1 MTTTGTPR
9 SGGPG
14 SMTDFLRTAG
24 TVGQDLLDV
33 DWSLTSVGEPETWP
47 LSLRNAVRILLS
59 TKFSMWMAWGEDL
72 TFFCNDAYRRDTL
85 GTKYPWALARPA
97 SEVWREIWPDIGPR
111 IERVMATGE
120 ATWDEKLLLFLERSG
135 YVEETYHTF
144 SYSPLADDD
153 GSVAGMLCVVTE
165 DTEEVVS
172 TRRMTT
178 LRDLGIR
185 VGAAGS
191 EAAAVAAAC
200 EHLGANDRSLP
211 FAVVYLFSED
221 GTVAHRRGQA
231 GISVE
236 HPAAPPVV
244 EVGAPDAV
252 WPLHSAWR
260 GEDVVVNAIDELF
273 PDLPTGAWGEPPARA
288 YVTAL
293 LQPGQSTPYGALV
306 VGLNRYRPLDAG
318 YRDFLELL
326 AAHLSS
332 AIGDARAI
340 EHQMHRAEELA
351 RLDQVKTDFFTN
363 VSHELRTPLTLLLG
377 PAEDAL
383 TDTTNP
389 LPPEHRARLGVIAR
403 NGQRML
409 QLVNTLLDFS
419 RLESGQES
427 SEFVATDLCAYTSEL
442 AAMFESA
449 AEHGGLTLQVE
460 CGDAV
465 TAYVDREAWAKVV
478 LNLVSN
484 ALKFTFEGGITVRL
498 GVEDDRAVLSVT
510 DTGSGIPTAD
520 LSRLFERFHRVAG
533 TRSRTHEGTGI
544 GLALV
549 RELVELHGGRVGAT
563 SRTQGPDRGTTF
575 TVTVPLGWAHLPE
588 DRVRHAVDAPLRPG
602 SDASAR
608 AFVEQTF
615 RWLPGPDDSPDDSP
629 DGQAPEQDAAAADR
643 DQRGRVLVVDD
654 NDDMRRYI
662 HDLLAPAYDVRTAVD
677 GLDALAQMA
686 EDVPDLVL
694 TDVMMPELD
703 GFGLLRRMQADPALT
718 SVPVIMLSARA
729 GEEGTLEGF
738 EAGANDYLVKPFS
751 ARELLAR
758 VRVNLELDQAHRVR
772 IALERSRELLDQ
784 AQRLARLGSWEVDLD
799 RDTITGSRTFFDM
812 LGTTREEAEARGA
825 RAVIGQLVHPE
836 DLGLVEDR
844 LEAARNGETIV
855 YEVRVLTPAG
865 EVRLFQSFGEPAEGP
880 DGSRLVRGS
889 LQDITDQRALQ
900 QRLVAAESEREVN
913 ERERSIARDLQAS
926 LLPRTDPDVAGLE
939 VATYYRAGV
948 VGTQV
953 GGDWYDVID
962 LGAGRTAVVIG
973 DVMGRGVR
981 AAAVMGQLR
990 AATRAFA
997 KLDLPPT
1004 DVLEH
1009 LDPLVQDLA
1018 GDQIVTCVY
1027 AVFDAADHTLTYA
1040 NAGHLPPVHAR
1051 ADGRL
1056 SLLREVGPPL
1066 GAGHYG
1072 LAPTTVHLDPA
1083 DVLVLYTD
1091 GLVERRG
1098 EDLQL
1103 GLERLSAAV
1112 APRTTLPARHLLDE
1126 VVTVLTGSGV
1136 DDDVAMVVAR
1146 AQADPAG
1153 GVARFEVSSPAE
1165 VRDLRR
1171 AVAAQLTGWG
1181 MPADRV
1187 GDAVQVAD
1195 ALVTNALVHA
1205 EPPVVVQLRRLDGS
1219 VLLEVRDPEL
1229 ARPRRR
1235 RTAPEDES
1243 GRGLNLVTVLADD
1256 WGSRPTEDG
1265 KTVWALVGWGPGQ
1278 R

>member
-1 MTTTGTPR
+1 M
-9 SGGPG
+9 SADV
-14 SMTDFLRTAG
+14 SMSDFLRRSG

-33 DWSLTSVGEPETWP
+33 DWSLTSVGEPDTWP
-47 LSLRNAVRILLS
+47 LSLRNAVRILLTS
-59 TKFSMWMAWGEDL
+59 KFSMWMAWGEDL

-85 GTKYPWALARPA
+85 GSKYPWALARPA

-135 YVEETYHTF
+135 YVEESYHTF

-153 GSVAGMLCVVTE
+153 GVVAGMLCVVTE

-185 VGAAGS
+185 SGAAGN

-200 EHLGANDRSLP
+200 EHLAENGHSLP
-211 FAVVYLFSED
+211 FVLVYLFGSE
-221 GTVAHRRGQA
+221 GTVAHRRGLA
-231 GISVE
+231 GIASE
-236 HPAAPPVV
+236 HAAAPRTVQ
-244 EVGAPDAV
+244 VGAPDAV
-252 WPLHSAWR
+252 WPLDAAWR
-260 GEDVVVNAIDELF
+260 GEDVVVSAIDDLF
-273 PDLPTGAWGEPPARA
+273 PDLPTGAWAEPPTRA
-288 YVTAL
+288 YVTPLA
-293 LQPGQSTPYGALV
+293 QPGQAAPYGALV
-306 VGLNRYRPLDAG
+306 VGLNRYRPFDAG

-326 AAHLSS
+326 AGHLSA

-340 EHQMHRAEELA
+340 EQEKQRAEELA
-351 RLDQVKTDFFTN
+351 RIDQAKTDFFAN
-363 VSHELRTPLTLLLG
+363 VSHELRTPLTLLLA

-383 TDTTNP
+383 ADQERP
-389 LPPEHRARLGVIAR
+389 LPPGQRDRLQVIAR

-419 RLESGQES
+419 RLEAGRDG

-449 AEHGGLTLQVE
+449 AESAGLRLE
-460 CGDAV
+460 IDCDAEV
-465 TAYVDREAWAKVV
+465 PAYVDREAWAKIV

-484 ALKFTFEGGITVRL
+484 ALKFTFEGGVTVRL
-498 GVEDDRAVLSVT
+498 REEDGRAVLRVS
-510 DTGSGIPTAD
+510 DTGSGIPAGE
-520 LSRLFERFHRVAG
+520 LPRLFERFHRVAG
-533 TRSRTHEGTGI
+533 SRSRTHEGTGI

-549 RELVELHGGRVGAT
+549 RELVEQHDGRVGAT
-563 SRTQGPDRGTTF
+563 SSTEDADHGTTF
-575 TVTVPLGWAHLPE
+575 TVSLPLGWGHLPA
-588 DRVRHAVDAPLRPG
+588 DRVRHA
-602 SDASAR
+602 SDAAPDPGAER
-608 AFVEQTF
+608 RAQAFVEQSS
-615 RWLPGPDDSPDDSP
+615 RWLLGE
-629 DGQAPEQDAAAADR
+629 QAGEVAAPPDAAGSSSDDPADDR
-643 DQRGRVLVVDD
+643 WRVLVVDD

-662 HDLLAPAYDVRTAVD
+662 RDLLAPAYDVRTAVD
-677 GLDALAQMA
+677 GLDALDAMAQ
-686 EDVPDLVL
+686 DVPDLVL

-703 GFGLLRRMQADPALT
+703 GFGLLRRMQADPTLT

-729 GEEGTLEGF
+729 GEEGTLEGL
-738 EAGANDYLVKPFS
+738 EAGADDYLVKPFS

-758 VRVNLELDQAHRVR
+758 VRVNLELDRAHRVR
-772 IALERSRELLDQ
+772 DALERSRELLDQ
-784 AQRLARLGSWEVDLD
+784 AQRLARLGSWEVDLA

-812 LGTTREEAEARGA
+812 LGLNREDAEERGA
-825 RAVIGQLVHPE
+825 RRVITQLVHPE
-836 DLGLVEDR
+836 DLPRVEER
-844 LEAARNGETIV
+844 LAAATAGETIV
-855 YEVRVLTPAG
+855 YEVRVVTPAG
-865 EVRLFQSFGEPAEGP
+865 EVRLFQAYGEPATGP

-889 LQDITDQRALQ
+889 FQDITDQRALQ
-900 QRLVAAESEREVN
+900 QRLVAAESEREVV
-913 ERERSIARDLQAS
+913 ERERQIARELQAS

-997 KLDLPPT
+997 KLDLSPT

-1027 AVFDAADHTLTYA
+1027 AVFDAADHTLAYA
-1040 NAGHLPPVHAR
+1040 NAGHLPPLLAH
-1051 ADGRL
+1051 ADGRV

-1072 LAPTTVHLDPA
+1072 LATTTVTLDPT
-1083 DVLVLYTD
+1083 DVLLLYTD

-1103 GLERLSAAV
+1103 GLERLGTTV
-1112 APRTTLPARHLLDE
+1112 APRTTLPAGALLAE
-1126 VVTVLTGSGV
+1126 VVSALTGDGV

-1146 AQADPAG
+1146 ARAEPAG
-1153 GVARFEVSSPAE
+1153 AVARFEVGTPE
-1165 VRDLRR
+1165 VLGTLRR
-1171 AVAAQLTGWG
+1171 
-1181 MPADRV
+1181 
-1187 GDAVQVAD
+1187 QVAD
-1195 ALVTNALVHA
+1195 QLSRWEVPEGRAGDVVQVVTELATNALRHA
-1205 EPPVVVQLRRLDGS
+1205 EPPVVQLRRLDEA
-1219 VLLEVRDPEL
+1219 VLVEVRD
-1229 ARPRRR
+1229 AAMVRPRRR
-1235 RTAPEDES
+1235 RTTGTDEA
-1243 GRGLNLVTVLADD
+1243 GRGLNMVAVLADD
-1256 WGSRPTEDG
+1256 WGTRPTEDG
-1265 KTVWALVGWGPGQ
+1265 KTVWALVGWAP
-1278 R
+1278 RD